1 MFRFALLGG
10 ALSAIV
16 AGTIL
21 SAPAEASPVCVWGT
35 FTHPVPRTIP
45 PTCVPYPLET
55 ICSTSRPSFAPVLAG
70 ELVACVPNPLVL
82 PRN

>member
-1 MFRFALLGG
+1 MLRYVLLGG

-16 AGTIL
+16 AGTL
-21 SAPAEASPVCVWGT
+21 VSAPAEASPVCVWGT

-55 ICSTSRPSFAPVLAG
+55 VCSTTRSDVAPIVKG
-70 ELVACVPNPLVL
+70 ELTVCVPNPQAL
-82 PRN
+82 PST

>member
-1 MFRFALLGG
+1 MLRYALLGG

-16 AGTIL
+16 AGTLI

-55 ICSTSRPSFAPVLAG
+55 ICVTYRPAQPPVIAG
-70 ELVACVPNPLVL
+70 ELVACVPNPQAL
-82 PRN
+82 PRT